1 MLPKYF
7 NDLHVAISAITGH
20 PRIVNCKEGS
30 LTTDKYKDIPQDEWE
45 SCLLN
50 FFDFF
55 KDRIY
60 FKMLKSGGFVI
71 GGNKAPKDIAKELR
85 RIAKELDK
93 YEG

>member
-1 MLPKYF
+1 MLPRYF
-7 NDLHVAISAITGH
+7 NDLHVAVSAITGV
-20 PRIVNCKEGS
+20 PRIVSCKEDS
-30 LTTDKYKDIPQDEWE
+30 LSTDKYKDISEDEWE
-45 SCLLN
+45 SVLLN

-71 GGNKAPKDIAKELR
+71 GGNKAPKELAKDLK
-85 RIAKELDK
+85 RIAKELEK